1 MLKKKKTDENTAPEQ
16 NWFKRN
22 GSTLILFGVFL
33 IGLLIFLYPSIADY
47 WNSYGQNRAI
57 MSYTET
63 VSKMSSEDYEKEIH
77 EALNY
82 NAELAKQ
89 GINWNMDDSD
99 IEVYNDVLNFTGN
112 GNMGYIKIDK
122 IKVMLPIYHGM
133 SESIL
138 QTSIG
143 HIEGTSFPVGAYSY
157 DYEKGR
163 VTDPSDG
170 SHCVLSG
177 HRGLPSAKLFSD
189 LDKLVEGDTFS
200 LNILGETYTYQ
211 VDQIRVVLPTDLSE
225 IQIVEGKDYC
235 TLVTCT
241 PYGINTH
248 RLLVRGHRVDN
259 PQGDVAVVADAMIID
274 SVYVAPFIAAPIIL
288 ILILIVLFG
297 NRKPKKGVSNERS
310 KKKAA

>member
-1 MLKKKKTDENTAPEQ
+1 MLKKEKTDKNTAPEQ

-47 WNSYGQNRAI
+47 WNSFHQTRAI
-57 MSYTET
+57 MSYSET
-63 VSKMSSEDYEKEIH
+63 VSKMSKEDYEKEIH

-82 NAELAKQ
+82 NAELAKE
-89 GINWNMDDSD
+89 GINWNMSDSD

-189 LDKLVEGDTFS
+189 LDKLVEGDTFN

-259 PQGDVAVVADAMIID
+259 PQGDVAVIADAIVID
-274 SVYVAPFIAAPIIL
+274 SIYVAPFIAAPIIL

-297 NRKPKKGVSNERS
+297 NREPKKGVRNES
-310 KKKAA
+310 LKKKEN

>member
-1 MLKKKKTDENTAPEQ
+1 MLKKDKTDKNTAPEQ

-47 WNSYGQNRAI
+47 WNSFHQTRAI
-57 MSYTET
+57 MSYSET

-82 NAELAKQ
+82 NAELAKK
-89 GINWNMDDSD
+89 GINWNMSDSD
-99 IEVYNDVLNFTGN
+99 IELYNDVLNFTGN

-133 SESIL
+133 SESVL

-189 LDKLVEGDTFS
+189 LDKLVEGDTFN
-200 LNILGETYTYQ
+200 LNILDETYTYQ

-274 SVYVAPFIAAPIIL
+274 SIYVAPFIAAPIIL

-297 NRKPKKGVSNERS
+297 NRKPKKGVKNES
-310 KKKAA
+310 LKKKEN